1 MEGLVSVE
9 KGEGRGRG
17 RGRGSQARG
26 EGVGKGRRG
35 RTMRILLK
43 IWNTLASTIDDI
55 FAQNA
60 TCRSYKL
67 CTRICAS
74 AKLMVGTRTAR
85 TAASQMGMML
95 A

>member
-1 MEGLVSVE
+1 MS
-9 KGEGRGRG
+9 
-17 RGRGSQARG
+17 
-26 EGVGKGRRG
+26 
-35 RTMRILLK
+35 ILLK

-85 TAASQMGMML
+85 TAAGQMGMML